1 MRILCKGFNLYNQ
14 LHQGKNLQ
22 GIVEE
27 FVTIYEEP
35 HIEHFLLGHTM
46 TVIVTD
52 NKGSINCENCNR
64 RENLIL
70 PNSSQ
75 IAKVTLSTTNLLTLS
90 STGDLFKTSLN
101 DWQLVK
107 VPNFIVDTNDQIKI
121 ITARDK
127 LNVAYSAKGYIYS
140 IPEKLNFC
148 NKNIVDLQ
156 AGREHCILLDRQ
168 GNVYSFGAGT
178 KGQLG
183 TGQLDDEP
191 NPVLIEALAGIRIVA
206 IAAGDWHSAAVSE
219 QGDLYTWGQNSNGQ
233 LGLAASS
240 TYNESIV
247 SVMATPHVVDISD
260 NSSDVNVVKVACGS
274 KHTIILLENGYLY
287 GSGWNKYKQLKNE
300 NVKEYYRF
308 TFIQDYSKEKVD
320 KILCG
325 PWNSIVLLK

>member
-14 LHQGKNLQ
+14 LHQGNNFKR
-22 GIVEE
+22 IVEE
-27 FVTIYEEP
+27 FVTIFEEP

-52 NKGSINCENCNR
+52 NKGTINCENCNK

-75 IAKVTLSTTNLLTLS
+75 IAKVTLSTSNLLILS

-101 DWQLVK
+101 AWELVK
-107 VPNFIVDTNDQIKI
+107 VPNFIVDTNDKIKI

-127 LNVAYSAKGYIYS
+127 LNVAYSAKGYVYS
-140 IPEKLNFC
+140 IPEKLHFC

-156 AGREHCILLDRQ
+156 AGREHCILLDKQ

-191 NPVLIEALAGIRIVA
+191 NPILIEALAGLRIVA
-206 IAAGDWHSAAVSE
+206 IAA
-219 QGDLYTWGQNSNGQ
+219 
-233 LGLAASS
+233 
-240 TYNESIV
+240 
-247 SVMATPHVVDISD
+247 
-260 NSSDVNVVKVACGS
+260 
-274 KHTIILLENGYLY
+274 ENGHLY

-300 NVKEYYRF
+300 NVKEYFCF
-308 TFIQDYSKEKVD
+308 TFIHDYSKENVD
-320 KILCG
+320 KVLCG
-325 PWNSIVLLK
+325 PWNSAVLINRTNYRKKALRTTCWTAPTQFSSLISRTGLKLAFKSL